1 MKAHFEDEQRECVR
15 KVVATDGP
23 ALVLRE
29 DVARADSCSCS
40 PSPTTTQ
47 SQTRS
52 ISFYNFY
59 IVIFI
64 IFYLASGFAWL
75 RPPLGTTHSSSNR
88 SRRPF
93 QASFMGSGSACE
105 SSGLGYGN
113 RRARA
118 RRARSRLGSGL
129 TPAGRHCGTLK
140 ETSCRICH
148 ICHNCH
154 LGFVPSSW
162 TCL

>member
-15 KVVATDGP
+15 KDVATDGP

-40 PSPTTTQ
+40 PSPNTTQ

-88 SRRPF
+88 SRRPSW
-93 QASFMGSGSACE
+93 AVDLPVKA
-105 SSGLGYGN
+105 
-113 RRARA
+113 
-118 RRARSRLGSGL
+118 LGSDIAIAGL
-129 TPAGRHCGTLK
+129 APNELARDLDQ
-140 ETSCRICH
+140 
-148 ICHNCH
+148 
-154 LGFVPSSW
+154 V
-162 TCL
+162 